1 MRRAAKRDDNHAE
14 IRDTLRDIPGV
25 VVADTGSL
33 GGGFPDLVVGYRGV
47 VHLLEIKDGSKPPSK
62 RKLTPDE
69 VKFFNNWAG
78 FPVHVVA
85 SFDEALRAIQEER

>member
-1 MRRAAKRDDNHAE
+1 MRAAKRDDNHAE
-14 IRDTLRDIPGV
+14 IRDNLRAIGAMV
-25 VVADTGSL
+25 NDTGSL

-47 VHLLEIKDGSKPPSK
+47 IHLLEIKDGSKPPSK

-69 VKFFNNWAG
+69 VKFFSDWAG

-85 SFDEALRAIQEER
+85 SFDQALRAIQGVR